1 MNACDEIKAQTGPI
15 NQTLNSLKIDIF
27 DQYAKDLNTVDP
39 IPSIKLLVGRFDQ
52 VKNVTDHNE
61 TLGSDVKLAV
71 DSVVY
76 GLRNLTGTPPFNKK
90 IDKNDLQKC

>member
-1 MNACDEIKAQTGPI
+1 MKACDEIEAQTGPI

-61 TLGSDVKLAV
+61 TLEADVKLAV

-76 GLRNLTGTPPFNKK
+76 GLRNLTGTQTFNKK
-90 IDKNDLQKC
+90 LPIVI

>member
-27 DQYAKDLNTVDP
+27 DKYKTDLSTVNP
-39 IPSIKLLVGRFDQ
+39 ISFIKLLVGRFDQ
-52 VKNVTDHNE
+52 AKNVTDHNE
-61 TLGSDVKLAV
+61 TLEADVKLAV

-76 GLRNLTGTPPFNKK
+76 GLRNLTGTQTFNKK
-90 IDKNDLQKC
+90 LPIVI